1 MKVALIYNQ
10 PEADR
15 YLAMGESK
23 AELGVMD
30 EVNAVRQSLDELG
43 YTSVLLPLTPPLK
56 LVKQK
61 LSELSV
67 DVVFN
72 LFEGFE
78 GCPETEARVAEML
91 AGLKIAF
98 TGCPGGALALALDKT
113 KTKDLL
119 QKNGIL
125 TPRFQLL
132 NPDNVSKFNLNYPC
146 IVKPVAEDASHGLS
160 EDSVVRDFVALK
172 KQVAKISS
180 LFGGW
185 SLVEEFVDGRE
196 FNTTV
201 MGNDRL
207 SIPAISEIV
216 YTLPPDKP
224 RVLTFDAKWEE
235 NSLYFKNTRA
245 VCPAQITPEEE
256 RQIGRVAKAA
266 YRLVGCRGYGRVDFR
281 EDHSGNLVVLEV
293 NPNPDITPG
302 SGAALQTQA
311 AGMTY
316 SQFVEKLIRLALL

>member
-1 MKVALIYNQ
+1 MRVALIYNQ

-15 YLAMGESK
+15 YQAMGESK

-30 EVNAVRQSLDELG
+30 EVEAVHDALVELN
-43 YTSVLLPLTPPLK
+43 YPSVLLPLSPPLNA
-56 LVKQK
+56 VKQK
-61 LSELSV
+61 LAGLNV

-78 GCPETEARVAEML
+78 GCPETEAKVAQML
-91 AGLKIAF
+91 TDLKMRF
-98 TGCPGGALALALDKT
+98 TGCPSGALALALDKT
-113 KTKDLL
+113 KTKKLL
-119 QKNGIL
+119 QKNGIS

-132 NPDNVSKFNLNYPC
+132 NADNVSEFDLTYPC
-146 IVKPVAEDASHGLS
+146 IIKPVAEDASHGLS
-160 EDSVVRDFVALK
+160 EDSVVNEFAALK
-172 KQVAKISS
+172 KQVIKISS

-235 NSLYFKNTRA
+235 GSLYFTNTKA
-245 VCPAQITPEEE
+245 VCPAQITPQEH
-256 RQIGRVAKAA
+256 RKIGKVAKAA
-266 YRLVGCRGYGRVDFR
+266 FRLVGCRGLARVDFR
-281 EDHSGNLVVLEV
+281 QDQSGRFVVLEV

-302 SGAALQTQA
+302 SGAALQTQV
-311 AGMTY
+311 AGISY
-316 SQFVEKLIRLALL
+316 SRFVEKLIRLALR